1 MANNNWNNYTEK
13 TATPV
18 DADEVMVRDSA
29 DGKNKKLLFGTFWK
43 WVAKK
48 LNEATISELQTSN
61 KTIVGALNQLNSEI
75 ISEINALN
83 GKSLYIPNSDIPVCW
98 QHTRIVT

>member
-1 MANNNWNNYTEK
+1 MFGS
-13 TATPV
+13 V
-18 DADEVMVRDSA
+18 
-29 DGKNKKLLFGTFWK
+29 LLFFSY
-43 WVAKK
+43 
-48 LNEATISELQTSN
+48 LSN
-61 KTIVGALNQLNSEI
+61 KLYSEI